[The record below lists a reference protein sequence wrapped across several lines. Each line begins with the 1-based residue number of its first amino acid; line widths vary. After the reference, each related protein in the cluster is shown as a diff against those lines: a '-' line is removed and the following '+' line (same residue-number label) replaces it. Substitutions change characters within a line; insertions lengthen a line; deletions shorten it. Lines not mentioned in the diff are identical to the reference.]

1 MKKFV
6 IALLAMCL
14 ALGVTMS
21 FAQDTATDT
30 AKPAKAE
37 KAPPLKWVTGDISA
51 DGTKLTTKSGK
62 AWDIKNP
69 DAVKGHEGHHVK
81 VQAHVYKK
89 DNAIHVMEVKM
100 AGGKKSES
108 KM

>member
-37 KAPPLKWVTGDISA
+37 KAPPLKWVTGDISS

-89 DNAIHVMEVKM
+89 VNAIHVMEVKM